1 MRAPFSPLSRPAPP
15 ISTPPLASARKSTG
29 LSVGFKS
36 PNFKRASAA
45 LGSAEVA
52 AFKEEIG
59 VERTDRSRRA
69 LPSCCDQSSDAC
81 RSPARKYSTQV
92 SRKNNPNYNV
102 DWGLHSEVQVGKQVK
117 YTQAQYTNRHQHA
130 HIALHTDPKVQLVC
144 DSDNQRIKY
153 SLVLCIRVCT
163 CVRAFM
169 HVCVVWLYEYP
180 KGA

>member
-1 MRAPFSPLSRPAPP
+1 
-15 ISTPPLASARKSTG
+15 
-29 LSVGFKS
+29 
-36 PNFKRASAA
+36 
-45 LGSAEVA
+45 
-52 AFKEEIG
+52 
-59 VERTDRSRRA
+59 
-69 LPSCCDQSSDAC
+69 
-81 RSPARKYSTQV
+81 
-92 SRKNNPNYNV
+92 V